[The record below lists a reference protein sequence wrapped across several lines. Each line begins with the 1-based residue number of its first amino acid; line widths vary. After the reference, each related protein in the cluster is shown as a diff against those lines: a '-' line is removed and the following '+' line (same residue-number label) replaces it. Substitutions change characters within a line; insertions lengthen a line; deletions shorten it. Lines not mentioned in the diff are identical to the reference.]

1 MRQQLLSL
9 SLLRAIT
16 SFGNSFLFLM
26 LNFCWLSSWLNS
38 ACAPA
43 RLSFERRCKSTVVA
57 KKRYGHYIQSQNF
70 GISYLSR
77 YGIPSGL
84 NCMGHKKHKYHPAE
98 QDANIRAFK
107 YFNKYIDNYT
117 GWKFG
122 VNPIGGYDNSQP
134 YDDSQNQAVLNNGLL
149 RPAWY
154 NYIFPG
160 EILITGFINW
170 LSLENYEE
178 H

>member
-1 MRQQLLSL
+1 MNQPAHRTEGINRTQTMRFHRFTFTGNDPRKGWRIPLDEIKYNEQLDEE
-9 SLLRAIT
+9 T
-16 SFGNSFLFLM
+16 GYGYFGARYMDHELM
-26 LNFCWLSSWLNS
+26 TM
-38 ACAPA
+38 
-43 RLSFERRCKSTVVA
+43 RLSVDR
-57 KKRYGHYIQSQNF
+57 
-70 GISYLSR
+70 
-77 YGIPSGL
+77 IPSGL

-98 QDANIRAFK
+98 QDTNIRAFK

-122 VNPIGGYDNSQP
+122 VNPIGGYDNSLP

-154 NYIFPG
+154 NYFFPG

>member
-1 MRQQLLSL
+1 MATRYFDENMAHGFSQAFTRYTWEALQTWGGYNTTQIRNLAGNVSRVDYLGG
-9 SLLRAIT
+9 AT
-16 SFGNSFLFLM
+16 FGVRYMDHELM
-26 LNFCWLSSWLNS
+26 TMWLSVD
-38 ACAPA
+38 
-43 RLSFERRCKSTVVA
+43 R
-57 KKRYGHYIQSQNF
+57 
-70 GISYLSR
+70 
-77 YGIPSGL
+77 IPSGL

-122 VNPIGGYDNSQP
+122 VNPIWGYDNSLP